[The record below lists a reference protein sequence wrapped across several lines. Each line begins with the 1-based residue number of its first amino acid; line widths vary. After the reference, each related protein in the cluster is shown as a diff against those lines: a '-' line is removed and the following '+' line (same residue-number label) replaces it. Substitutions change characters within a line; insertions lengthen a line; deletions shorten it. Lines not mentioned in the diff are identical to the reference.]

1 MRLAIHS
8 NSVGVF
14 LVRNT
19 GRNFQKPYFWQTGTL
34 KLFILPKTQ
43 IMKLLA
49 RILLSAIA
57 VFVIAELLPGI
68 DVENFTTAV
77 IVAVVLGFF
86 NAIIR
91 PLLILLTLP
100 VTILT
105 FGLFLLVIN
114 VVIILLV
121 DSLVGGFVVAGFWS
135 ALFFS
140 LLLSFL
146 ESFLFSLLKDSD
158 K

>member
-1 MRLAIHS
+1 MNLI
-8 NSVGVF
+8 
-14 LVRNT
+14 
-19 GRNFQKPYFWQTGTL
+19 
-34 KLFILPKTQ
+34 
-43 IMKLLA
+43 A

-68 DVENFTTAV
+68 NVESFTTAV

-86 NAIIR
+86 NAIVR

-105 FGLFLLVIN
+105 FGLFLIVIN

-121 DSLVGGFVVAGFWS
+121 DSLIGGFSVAGIWS
-135 ALFFS
+135 ALFFGI
-140 LLLSFL
+140 LLSIL